1 MLFFH
6 HAGKTSSIPPPAGGL
21 SAAIV
26 AVAWRRK
33 EYHVVAAVE
42 GHELKTPE
50 TEHRLGLERLL
61 ETAHLELDGKLF
73 VNTQQ
78 APTWRANCRRF
89 ETGGVPGPTSEMSSR
104 APAQMGRREA
114 EREGGETKEGDRRER
129 GGNPAAFVFVPRP
142 GRVRLQ

>member
-6 HAGKTSSIPPPAGGL
+6 HTGKASSIPPPTGGL

-26 AVAWRRK
+26 AVARRGK
-33 EYHVVAAVE
+33 EYHVVAAVK
-42 GHELKTPE
+42 GHELKTPKM
-50 TEHRLGLERLL
+50 EHCPGLERLL

-89 ETGGVPGPTSEMSSR
+89 ETGGSL
-104 APAQMGRREA
+104 GR
-114 EREGGETKEGDRRER
+114 
-129 GGNPAAFVFVPRP
+129 
-142 GRVRLQ
+142 